1 MGEGHPDGRGFSTPL
16 PAPITAPIV
25 GHQGQFAVEMP
36 VETEKQAPKP
46 SEHGRASRSRLNQQL
61 VHPS

>member
-1 MGEGHPDGRGFSTPL
+1 MGESNRMVGASNPSSGGITVPD
-16 PAPITAPIV
+16 V

-36 VETEKQAPKP
+36 VETEKQAQKP

>member
-1 MGEGHPDGRGFSTPL
+1 MGKAIRWSGLRN
-16 PAPITAPIV
+16 PASGGITAPNV

-36 VETEKQAPKP
+36 VETEKQAQKP
-46 SEHGRASRSRLNQQL
+46 SEHGRASRSRLNQQW

>member
-1 MGEGHPDGRGFSTPL
+1 MGKAIRWPGL
-16 PAPITAPIV
+16 PNPASGPITPPDV

-36 VETEKQAPKP
+36 VETEKQAQKP